1 MGTYFKPIY
10 DSFLSKITDDMYMEL
25 TKEETEGMLQEL
37 LLSAIPHFE
46 FPRVGM
52 EFTQD
57 DSGEYYF
64 ISDFTFSSVKS
75 GILLWFT
82 FEEVNILATY
92 MIVEWIGQ

>member
-57 DSGEYYF
+57 DLGEYYF
-64 ISDFTFSSVKS
+64 ISD
-75 GILLWFT
+75 FT

-92 MIVEWIGQ
+92 MVVEWIGQ